1 MNAEQAIQSFWSSFS
16 IPAYDENSVA
26 ENATMPYI
34 TYSLSVD
41 TFDNTLLNTINLW
54 YRSMSWISVT
64 EKAKEI
70 INTITDGGISI
81 PTDKGIIRMN
91 LGNPIYNRMGDE
103 DRNIK
108 RIKMNIETEYIE
120 TRRE

>member
-1 MNAEQAIQSFWSSFS
+1 MTAEQAIHAFWSSFGLT
-16 IPAYDENSVA
+16 AYDENSVPDDA
-26 ENATMPYI
+26 VLPYI

-41 TFDNTLLNTINLW
+41 TFNNTILNTINIW
-54 YRSMSWISVT
+54 YRSTSWINVT
-64 EKAKEI
+64 NKAKEI

-103 DRNIK
+103 NKNIK
-108 RIKMNIETEYIE
+108 RIRINIETEYIE
-120 TRRE
+120 TRRG

>member
-1 MNAEQAIQSFWSSFS
+1 MTAEQAIHSFWSSFNL
-16 IPAYDENSVA
+16 IAYDQNSVPDDA
-26 ENATMPYI
+26 QLPYI

-41 TFDNTLLNTINLW
+41 TFNNTVLNTINIW
-54 YRSMSWISVT
+54 YRSTSWINVT
-64 EKAKEI
+64 DKAKEI

-103 DRNIK
+103 DGNIK
-108 RIKMNIETEYIE
+108 RIRMNIETEYIE
-120 TRRE
+120 TRRG

>member
-1 MNAEQAIQSFWSSFS
+1 MNAEQAIHSFWSSFNL
-16 IPAYDENSVA
+16 IAYDQNSVPDDA
-26 ENATMPYI
+26 QLPYI

-41 TFDNTLLNTINLW
+41 TFNNTVLNTINIW
-54 YRSMSWISVT
+54 YRSTSWINVT
-64 EKAKEI
+64 NKAKEI

-81 PTDKGIIRMN
+81 PTDNGMIRMN

-103 DRNIK
+103 DKNIK
-108 RIKMNIETEYIE
+108 RIRINIETEYIE

>member
-1 MNAEQAIQSFWSSFS
+1 MNAEQAIQNFWSSFS

-26 ENATMPYI
+26 ENAVMPYV

-41 TFDNTLLNTINLW
+41 TFDNTILNTINLW

>member
-1 MNAEQAIQSFWSSFS
+1 MTAEQAIHSFWSSFNL
-16 IPAYDENSVA
+16 IAYDQNSVPDDA
-26 ENATMPYI
+26 QLPYI

-41 TFDNTLLNTINLW
+41 TFNNTVLNTISIW
-54 YRSMSWISVT
+54 YRSTSWINVT
-64 EKAKEI
+64 DKAKEI

-103 DRNIK
+103 DGNIK
-108 RIKMNIETEYIE
+108 RIRMNIETEYIE
-120 TRRE
+120 TRRG

>member
-1 MNAEQAIQSFWSSFS
+1 MTAEQAIHSFWSSFNLT
-16 IPAYDENSVA
+16 AYDENSVPD
-26 ENATMPYI
+26 NAQLPYI

-41 TFDNTLLNTINLW
+41 TFNNTVLNTINIW
-54 YRSMSWISVT
+54 YRSTSWINVT
-64 EKAKEI
+64 DKAKEI

-81 PTDKGIIRMN
+81 PTDNGMIRMN

-103 DRNIK
+103 DKNIK
-108 RIKMNIETEYIE
+108 RIRMNIETEYIE

>member
-1 MNAEQAIQSFWSSFS
+1 MTAEQAIHSFWSSFNLT
-16 IPAYDENSVA
+16 AYDENSVPDDA
-26 ENATMPYI
+26 VLPYI

-41 TFDNTLLNTINLW
+41 TFNNTILNTINIW
-54 YRSMSWISVT
+54 YRSTSWINVT
-64 EKAKEI
+64 NKAKEI

-103 DRNIK
+103 NKNIK
-108 RIKMNIETEYIE
+108 RIRINIETEYIE
-120 TRRE
+120 TRRG

>member
-1 MNAEQAIQSFWSSFS
+1 MTAEQAIHAFWSSFGLT
-16 IPAYDENSVA
+16 AYDENSVPDDA
-26 ENATMPYI
+26 QLPYI

-41 TFDNTLLNTINLW
+41 TFNNTILNTINIW
-54 YRSMSWISVT
+54 YRSTSWINVT
-64 EKAKEI
+64 NKAKEI

-103 DRNIK
+103 DKNIK
-108 RIKMNIETEYIE
+108 RIRINIETEYIE

>member
-1 MNAEQAIQSFWSSFS
+1 MNAEQAIQNFWSSFS

-26 ENATMPYI
+26 KNAVMPYV

-41 TFDNTLLNTINLW
+41 TFDNTILNTINLW

>member
-1 MNAEQAIQSFWSSFS
+1 MTAEQAVHSFWSSFGLT
-16 IPAYDENSVA
+16 AYDENSVPD
-26 ENATMPYI
+26 NAQLPYI

-41 TFDNTLLNTINLW
+41 TFNNTILNTINIW
-54 YRSMSWISVT
+54 YRSTSWMNVT
-64 EKAKEI
+64 NKAKEI

-103 DRNIK
+103 DKNIK
-108 RIKMNIETEYIE
+108 RIRMNIETEYIE

>member
-1 MNAEQAIQSFWSSFS
+1 MNAEQAIHSFWSSFNLT
-16 IPAYDENSVA
+16 AYDQNSVPDDA
-26 ENATMPYI
+26 QLPYI

-41 TFDNTLLNTINLW
+41 TFNNTILNTINIW
-54 YRSMSWISVT
+54 YRSTSWINVT
-64 EKAKEI
+64 NKAKEI

-103 DRNIK
+103 NENIK
-108 RIKMNIETEYIE
+108 RIRINIETEYIE
-120 TRRE
+120 TRRG

>member
-1 MNAEQAIQSFWSSFS
+1 MNAEQAIQNFWSSFS